1 MAAPPLATET
11 CFVMESCGPAPGR
24 LPTVIE
30 TLALALAVW
39 LGSQVTVPVFVTT
52 VPFARPWLRVAWKL
66 TTTTPFA
73 ASGPTVAVRFE
84 PATLRPA
91 GGFIVADWPT

>member
-1 MAAPPLATET
+1 MAGPPLATET
-11 CFVMESCGPAPGR
+11 CFAMESCGPATGR

-30 TLALALAVW
+30 ALALAV
-39 LGSQVTVPVFVTT
+39 LFGSQVTVPVFVTT

-73 ASGPTVAVRFE
+73 ASGPTVAVIVE
-84 PATLRPA
+84 PVTLRPAA

>member
-1 MAAPPLATET
+1 MAGPGPANET
-11 CFVMESCGPAPGR
+11 CLVMESFGPAPGR

-30 TLALALAVW
+30 ALALADCE
-39 LGSQVTVPVFVTT
+39 GSQVTVPVFVTT
-52 VPFARPWLRVAWKL
+52 VPFARFWLRVAWKL

-73 ASGPTVAVRFE
+73 ASAPTVAVRFE

-91 GGFIVADWPT
+91 AGGFIVADWPT